1 LEKTKEFLSL
11 LFDRAPV
18 GYYINDLRG
27 NFIDGNIATEKITGY
42 KKEELIGK
50 NFLKLKLLDKKDIL
64 KATKM
69 LGRNLLKKPTG
80 PDEFTLI
87 RKDGTRIITEIST
100 HPVKVGNNIFVLGIA
115 RDITEIKKAQQK
127 IVRSEEKFRTIFN
140 SANDCMIIHD
150 FEGSVL
156 EINDKACSRFN
167 YKREEILNKKM
178 YRPETLEYL
187 KKFNELKN
195 KLIKKRNL
203 VFETIIPLKD
213 KHEIPVEISS
223 KIINYDDKKVILSI
237 SRDITERKKIEKLMK
252 DLAYRDALTDLP
264 NRLLFE
270 EQFKLM
276 KENSLR
282 NKKRFAL
289 MMTDLD
295 HFKEVNDT
303 LGHGIGDRLLKSV
316 AKRFRDI
323 LRKQDVVARVGGDEF
338 LILIPDIKNGEDAE
352 KVADKIVKGFR
363 KKFIISNHRIN
374 ITLSMGISIFPDHS
388 TDDNALIKKADIA
401 MYAVKN
407 SERNNYRLFGKN

>member
-1 LEKTKEFLSL
+1 MEKTKEFLEL
-11 LFDRAPV
+11 LFDQAPI
-18 GYYINDLRG
+18 GYYISDLRG

-50 NFLKLKLLDKKDIL
+50 NFLKLKLLDKKDIP
-64 KATKM
+64 KAAKM

-87 RKDGTRIITEIST
+87 RKDGTRITTEIST
-100 HPVKVGNNIFVLGIA
+100 HPVKVGNNIFVLGVA
-115 RDITEIKKAQQK
+115 RDITEIKKAQQE
-127 IVRSEEKFRTIFN
+127 IARSEEKFRTIFN
-140 SANDCMIIHD
+140 SASDCMIIHD
-150 FEGSVL
+150 FEGVVL

-167 YKREEILNKKM
+167 YKREGILNQKM
-178 YRPETLEYL
+178 SRPETLEYL
-187 KKFNELKN
+187 KKFHELKN

-203 VFETIIPLKD
+203 VFEAIIPLKD
-213 KHEIPVEISS
+213 GQKIPVEISS

-237 SRDITERKKIEKLMK
+237 SRDITERKKVEKLMR
-252 DLAYRDALTDLP
+252 DLAYEDALTELP
-264 NRLLFE
+264 NRLLFD
-270 EQFKLM
+270 EQFKLI

-282 NKKRFAL
+282 NKKKFAL

-303 LGHGIGDRLLKSV
+303 LGHGIGDRLLKST

-323 LRKQDVVARVGGDEF
+323 LRKQDIVARVGGDEF

-374 ITLSMGISIFPDHS
+374 ITLSMGISIFPDHG

-401 MYAVKN
+401 MYTVKN
-407 SERNNYRLFGKN
+407 SRRDNYSLYAK